1 LHDKWI
7 DFVEWKT
14 SSMYTRIATRN
25 TLAWSMAVPRKTRPQ
40 LPQYPVYVDSIAQ
53 TWRREHPKEDGVLT
67 EWETAGCNIKSLA
80 ELVSLWII
88 GFSTRQETKRVQR
101 ELVRLSRKVEN
112 SCSEFATFLE
122 STYVQQLGND
132 ELRAAAKRD
141 VEHYQAEARRAALHR
156 SQWDRRDRDSPFTV
170 DRFGRPADL
179 RPLVAVQEEVRR
191 HTGKRPG
198 DAQLGIL
205 LKFAEHAC
213 ELAPCTYPLESLRKS
228 LYHFRT
234 NPRVDKWF
242 RDLADTPLQDIVNRF
257 SQESPETNSPKN

>member
-1 LHDKWI
+1 
-7 DFVEWKT
+7 
-14 SSMYTRIATRN
+14 MYTRIAPRN
-25 TLAWSMAVPRKTRPQ
+25 TLVLPMAMPRKTRPQ
-40 LPQYPVYVDSIAQ
+40 PLQLPVYDDSAAQ
-53 TWRREHPKEDGVLT
+53 KWRCEHPKEDGVLK
-67 EWETAGCNIKSLA
+67 EWETAGCDIKSLA
-80 ELVSLWII
+80 ELASLWIS
-88 GFSTRQETKRVQR
+88 GLNLRAETKRDQR
-101 ELVRLSRKVEN
+101 ELVRLSRKVES

-141 VEHYQAEARRAALHR
+141 VEHYQAEARRAALYR
-156 SQWDRRDRDSPFTV
+156 SQGGHRDRDSPFNM

-213 ELAPCTYPLESLRKS
+213 GLAPCTYPLESLRKS
-228 LYHFRT
+228 LDHFRK
-234 NPRVDKWF
+234 NPSVDKWF
-242 RDLADTPLQDIVNRF
+242 RDLADTPLQDIVDRF